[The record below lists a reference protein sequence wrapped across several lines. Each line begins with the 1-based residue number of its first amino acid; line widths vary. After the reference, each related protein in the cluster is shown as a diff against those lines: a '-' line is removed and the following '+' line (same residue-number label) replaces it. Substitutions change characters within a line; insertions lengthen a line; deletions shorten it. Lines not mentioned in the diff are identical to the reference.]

1 MQLSPR
7 QYQVDPTG
15 SSYVADTRPLM
26 AAMGAQAA
34 SQIEGNRMMQE
45 TVQRGMKGVEDFAAR
60 RQLAAARVQLGE
72 LKLTDPDYG
81 QKLSGLVMD
90 NPLAFTNEKTAPV
103 ANYAFKQAAN
113 DFQSKRENEQ
123 KMADAYRRYL
133 YERDVAGMNIN
144 ARSSDMSKQN
154 AQYAA
159 NVFRPQLSAIN
170 RSIEEVTKNINERPK
185 EAKYWERKRDE
196 LLTQKTN
203 IEGEYQGALN
213 AVPLRKVNDFGEPV
227 PPPTA
232 LPALPALPVF
242 TEDSTADAAVASSS
256 EDFTDASAYANSAGN
271 GAPLPPPGDS
281 GELYLALNPYV
292 QDRGSFGPAPRAE
305 AVPETEVYIPTDP
318 TLMTEDY
325 GPPLPPEMVAP
336 AAPAVAPTAATVAA
350 PAAVAAPTTAPAAT
364 DADAEYRAAEQEVA
378 RRLGKDKTTGAA
390 GKMTQST
397 IDALVN
403 LNPAVSKAQIEYDE
417 LEAKIGILGDRIKG
431 AVEFS
436 ADTPKLKTELETL
449 LEGLPAAKNKLAL
462 LKSSAEVQLSG
473 LENPQ
478 EIMDFYKVQQAV
490 EQDRLKRAETEAAAK
505 AAAAAAPAAGA
516 GATPPPPPPPMSLL
530 EQAEFD
536 RLKPIKDQEKI
547 AAPES
552 DKQWTNAKNQVID
565 IVGGPQELMSLA
577 QIANRGEIPGI
588 SDLTRKQVLF
598 DLISK
603 KFYSDKEKAATLKTF
618 RQKAERLGPQEV
630 TPVAVI
636 AALVDDVLNA
646 QLVANKRAN
655 AAAATPTQ
663 FIPPVTGAKG
673 TSIPQ

>member
-45 TVQRGMKGVEDFAAR
+45 TMQRGMKGVEDFAAR

-123 KMADAYRRYL
+123 KMADAYRAYL
-133 YERDVAGMNIN
+133 YQRDVAVSTTGMRLN
-144 ARSSDMSKQN
+144 AQSSGMAKQN

-159 NVFRPQLSAIN
+159 NVYKPQLAAIN
-170 RSIEEVTKNINERPK
+170 KSLAEVRKNKSERPK
-185 EAKYWERKRDE
+185 EAKYWERQE
-196 LLTQKTN
+196 NEFLAQKTE
-203 IEGEYQGALN
+203 IEGNYEDVLG
-213 AVPLRKVNDFGEPV
+213 AVPSEETYDIGEPV
-227 PPPTA
+227 PPPTG
-232 LPALPALPVF
+232 LPALPFSP
-242 TEDSTADAAVASSS
+242 DDMDTAASSP
-256 EDFTDASAYANSAGN
+256 ENFTDASTYANSAGN
-271 GAPLPPPGDS
+271 GSPLPPPGDS
-281 GELYLALNPYV
+281 GELYLALNPLV

-318 TLMTEDY
+318 TLSSE
-325 GPPLPPEMVAP
+325 LASP
-336 AAPAVAPTAATVAA
+336 AAVPTAAAAPTAA
-350 PAAVAAPTTAPAAT
+350 AVAAAAPPAT

-417 LEAKIGILGDRIKG
+417 LEANIGILGDRIKG

-449 LEGLPAAKNKLAL
+449 LKGLPAAKNKLAL

-478 EIMDFYKVQQAV
+478 EIMDFYKVQEAV
-490 EQDRLKRAETEAAAK
+490 AQDRLKRAETEAAA
-505 AAAAAAPAAGA
+505 AAAPAAGA
-516 GATPPPPPPPMSLL
+516 GTTDAGAAITPVDPTVGMNPL
-530 EQAEFD
+530 QKAAFD
-536 RLKPIKDQEKI
+536 IESKKTRIKPTLFERNAQWSKEKQ
-547 AAPES
+547 
-552 DKQWTNAKNQVID
+552 DVLDT
-565 IVGGPQELMSLA
+565 VGGPVEILKIADQVYSNNFMGVSLPLDKQRLIQTILDQYVAKKAASTKPATAQEISNARNFMPQVDTQLKNAAKALA
-577 QIANRGEIPGI
+577 EEIISARKSGI
-588 SDLTRKQVLF
+588 SAVEAANLAPSPVSADGKTGTL
-598 DLISK
+598 SK
-603 KFYSDKEKAATLKTF
+603 
-618 RQKAERLGPQEV
+618 P
-630 TPVAVI
+630 
-636 AALVDDVLNA
+636 
-646 QLVANKRAN
+646 
-655 AAAATPTQ
+655 
-663 FIPPVTGAKG
+663 
-673 TSIPQ
+673 